1 MSLTSKS
8 PRRVIAVALAVGRA
22 TLKDYAHPN
31 SPKVFTQPQLFAC
44 LSLMAFFNTDH
55 RGLEALL
62 EDLPALREWIG
73 LSRVPDHSTLHKAVA
88 RLFGSSCSQKLLGAS
103 LKLILHRRRFVKLAA
118 GDSTGLENR
127 HCSAY
132 FIKRKARGQT
142 NAPHAWPTAGNP
154 SENRGKS
161 RGNPLYQTAVYTRYP
176 KLSLLIDCA
185 THAILAV
192 LTSRGPR
199 PDIQELA
206 PLLADLPRGIR
217 LGKLA
222 LDAGFDS
229 ESNHQLCRHEH
240 GIASLIP
247 PKHGRPAKPGKR
259 LTGHWRQTMT
269 HRFKTQTRRRRSG
282 YTQRWQI
289 ETVHS
294 MIKRNLG
301 EELMS
306 RSYHAQNREMRWM
319 AIVHNIMIL
328 LWMRFST
335 EQECPLFFP
344 HLYPIRAI
352 VICLK

>member
-8 PRRVIAVALAVGRA
+8 PRKVIAVALAVGRA
-22 TLKDYAHPN
+22 SLKDFAHPN

-44 LSLMAFFNTDH
+44 LSLMVFFHTDY
-55 RGLEALL
+55 RGIEALL
-62 EDLPALREWIG
+62 ADLPALRQWIG
-73 LSRVPDHSTLHKAVA
+73 LSRVPDHSTLHKAAA
-88 RLFGSSCSQKLLGAS
+88 RLFGSSCAHKLLHAS
-103 LKLILHRRRFVKLAA
+103 LKLILHRRTFVKLAA
-118 GDSTGLENR
+118 GDSTGLESGHR
-127 HCSAY
+127 SAY

-142 NAPHAWPTAGNP
+142 HASENTGKSKGNP
-154 SENRGKS
+154 F
-161 RGNPLYQTAVYTRYP
+161 YQTAVYTRYP

-185 THAILAV
+185 SHAILAV

-229 ESNHQLCRHEH
+229 ESNHELCRQEH

-247 PKHGRPAKPGKR
+247 PKHGRPCKPGKR
-259 LTGHWRQTMT
+259 FTGKWRQEMT
-269 HRFKTQTRRRRSG
+269 HRFKTQARRRQSG

-289 ETVHS
+289 ETVNS
-294 MIKRNLG
+294 MLKRNLG

-306 RSYHAQNREMRWM
+306 RSYQAQNREMRWM
-319 AIVHNIMIL
+319 AIVHNLLIL
-328 LWMRFST
+328 FWRGVFDRAYSSPFLPPSSSS
-335 EQECPLFFP
+335 CPEK
-344 HLYPIRAI
+344 I
-352 VICLK
+352 K

>member
-44 LSLMAFFNTDH
+44 LSLMVFFNTDY
-55 RGLEALL
+55 RGTETLL
-62 EDLPALREWIG
+62 DDLPALRDWIG
-73 LSRVPDHSTLHKAVA
+73 LSRVPDHSTLHKAAA
-88 RLFGSSCSQKLLGAS
+88 RLFGSGCSQKLLGAS

-142 NAPHAWPTAGNP
+142 QTSPTSGTP

-161 RGNPLYQTAVYTRYP
+161 KGNPLYQTAVYTRYP

-185 THAILAV
+185 SHAILTV

-206 PLLADLPRGIR
+206 PLLAELPRGIR

-229 ESNHQLCRHEH
+229 ESNHELCRAEH

-247 PKHGRPAKPGKR
+247 PTHGRPAKPGRR
-259 LTGHWRQTMT
+259 LTGQWRQTMT
-269 HRFKTQTRRRRSG
+269 HRFKTQARRKQSG

-289 ETVHS
+289 ETVNS

-301 EELMS
+301 PELMS
-306 RSYHAQNREMRWM
+306 RSYQAQNREMRWM

-328 LWMRFST
+328 LCTGVFD
-335 EQECPLFFP
+335 
-344 HLYPIRAI
+344 RAG
-352 VICLK
+352 